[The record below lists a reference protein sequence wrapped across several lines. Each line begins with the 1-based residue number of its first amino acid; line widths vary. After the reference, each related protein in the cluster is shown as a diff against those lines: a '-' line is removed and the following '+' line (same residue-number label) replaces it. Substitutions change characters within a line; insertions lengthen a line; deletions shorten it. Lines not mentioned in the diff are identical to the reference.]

1 MTACYLDASALVKLA
16 TQEAES
22 DALRRELTGYSDRLT
37 SRLATVEV
45 PRAIARRGP
54 ESVAAAS
61 DAVAQALEALTV
73 IELDEE
79 LASLAAG
86 LEPAQLRS
94 LDAIHLA
101 SALALGEELEAFV
114 TYDTRLGDDARA
126 AGLNVVMPRDGLG
139 PARHQLEHK
148 G

>member
-1 MTACYLDASALVKLA
+1 VTACYLDASALVKLA

-22 DALRRELTGYSDRLT
+22 NALRRELAGYRDRVT

-54 ESVAAAS
+54 ESVAAAGY
-61 DAVAQALEALTV
+61 AVAQALEAVTV

-79 LASLAAG
+79 LASFAAG
-86 LEPAQLRS
+86 LEPATLRS

-101 SALALGEELEAFV
+101 SALALGEELEAFL
-114 TYDTRLGDDARA
+114 TYDPGLGDAARA
-126 AGLNVVMPRDGLG
+126 AGLTVLMPGD
-139 PARHQLEHK
+139 A
-148 G
+148 